1 MADYENSNQIILF
14 ASKVMYKLS
23 EEEEEEKKLLKNPVY
38 CNQENVPF
46 KAHVTRKISYFVLMS
61 LSIKYK

>member
-23 EEEEEEKKLLKNPVY
+23 EEEEEEKN
-38 CNQENVPF
+38 C
-46 KAHVTRKISYFVLMS
+46 
-61 LSIKYK
+61 

>member
-23 EEEEEEKKLLKNPVY
+23 EEEEEEK
-38 CNQENVPF
+38 
-46 KAHVTRKISYFVLMS
+46 
-61 LSIKYK
+61 SIVIKKMFHLRHMLHAKSPTLF